1 MVEEHESKLSQGS
14 DEKVG
19 SYLRRVREARGL
31 ELEQLAKFIRL
42 GLKVLQAIEENNW
55 NFFPTEAYLRSYIGS
70 ICEKLSVDK
79 VAVLKRLSVE
89 INSQLGVV
97 IQTSVFEE
105 QNSENGLSSS
115 NISKIIIV
123 AILAIFVIL
132 FFVNKVLDNYESKPT
147 PEAPPPSI
155 EEATPNEEDNAE
167 SAPDTSSL
175 QVEPLEPEANLAAAV
190 SMRPED
196 MNRVDTLRFECT
208 PSPTDDKCGVKQAGV
223 NTAMGWFKNVS
234 YRYITRKDSSQ
245 ITITVPD
252 RTRLF
257 LNNNRLDYGRFNTL
271 TFHRGQIVNKINR
284 ELK

>member
-1 MVEEHESKLSQGS
+1 MVEEQENKLNQGS

-42 GLKVLQAIEENNW
+42 GLNVLQAIEENNW
-55 NFFPTEAYLRSYIGS
+55 SFFPTEAYLRSYIGS

-79 VAVLKRLSVE
+79 TAVLKRLSVE

-97 IQTSVFEE
+97 VQASIFDE
-105 QNSENGLSSS
+105 QSNEGGLSSG
-115 NISKIIIV
+115 NISKIVIIS
-123 AILAIFVIL
+123 ILAIFMIL
-132 FFVNKVLDNYESKPT
+132 FFINKILDSYEEKPT
-147 PEAPPPSI
+147 PQAPAPVINEVMPTEEDSI
-155 EEATPNEEDNAE
+155 ENIPDSLSKQGEPMEQQVSVPATTLPENPNK
-167 SAPDTSSL
+167 
-175 QVEPLEPEANLAAAV
+175 
-190 SMRPED
+190 
-196 MNRVDTLRFECT
+196 VDTLRFECT

-245 ITITVPD
+245 VTITVPE

-257 LNNNRLDYGRFNTL
+257 INGTRLDYGKYNTL
-271 TFHRGQIVNKINR
+271 TFHKGQIVNKINR
-284 ELK
+284 DLK

>member
-1 MVEEHESKLSQGS
+1 MVEEQESKLSQGA

-42 GLKVLQAIEENNW
+42 GLNVLQAIEENNW
-55 NFFPTEAYLRSYIGS
+55 NFFPTEAYLRSYVGS
-70 ICEKLSVDK
+70 ICEKLSIDK
-79 VAVLKRLSVE
+79 FAVLKRLSTE

-105 QNSENGLSSS
+105 QNSENGLSSG

-123 AILAIFVIL
+123 VILAIFVIL
-132 FFVNKVLDNYESKPT
+132 FFVNKVLDSYEAKPA
-147 PEAPPPSI
+147 PEAPPSVI
-155 EEATPNEEDNAE
+155 DEVTPNEEDNAE

-175 QVEPLEPEANLAAAV
+175 QVEPLEQEASIAVTTGPENL
-190 SMRPED
+190 
-196 MNRVDTLRFECT
+196 NKVDTLRFECS

-257 LNNNRLDYGRFNTL
+257 LNGTRLDYGKFNTL

-284 ELK
+284 ELR

>member
-1 MVEEHESKLSQGS
+1 MAEEQEIKLSQGA

-42 GLKVLQAIEENNW
+42 GLNVLQAIEENNW
-55 NFFPTEAYLRSYIGS
+55 NFFPTEAYLRSYVGS

-105 QNSENGLSSS
+105 QNSESGLSSS
-115 NISKIIIV
+115 NTSKIIIV
-123 AILAIFVIL
+123 VIL
-132 FFVNKVLDNYESKPT
+132 VIFMILFLVNKVLDGYEAKPV
-147 PEAPPPSI
+147 PEAPRPAI
-155 EEATPNEEDNAE
+155 EEVVPDYEDSAE
-167 SAPDTSSL
+167 SVPDTSSL
-175 QVEPLEPEANLAAAV
+175 QVEPLESESSLAA
-190 SMRPED
+190 SMLPENL
-196 MNRVDTLRFECT
+196 NRVDTLRFECT

-234 YRYITRKDSSQ
+234 YRYIIRKDSSQ

-257 LNNNRLDYGRFNTL
+257 INNTRLDYGKFNTL

>member
-1 MVEEHESKLSQGS
+1 MVEEHESKLSQGA

-42 GLKVLQAIEENNW
+42 GLNVLQAIEENNW
-55 NFFPTEAYLRSYIGS
+55 NFFPTEAYLRSYVGS

-79 VAVLKRLSVE
+79 VAVLKRLSAE

-105 QNSENGLSSS
+105 QNSENGLSSG

-123 AILAIFVIL
+123 VILAIFVIL
-132 FFVNKVLDNYESKPT
+132 FFVNKVLDSYEAKPA
-147 PEAPPPSI
+147 PEAPPQVI
-155 EEATPNEEDNAE
+155 EEAAPNGEDNAE

-175 QVEPLEPEANLAAAV
+175 QVEPLEQEASLAATTTG
-190 SMRPED
+190 PE
-196 MNRVDTLRFECT
+196 NLNKVDTLRFECT
-208 PSPTDDKCGVKQAGV
+208 PSLTDDKCGVKQAGV
-223 NTAMGWFKNVS
+223 NTAMGWFKNTS

-257 LNNNRLDYGRFNTL
+257 INGTRLDYGKFNTL
-271 TFHRGQIVNKINR
+271 IFHKGQIVNKINR
-284 ELK
+284 ELR

>member
-1 MVEEHESKLSQGS
+1 MVEEQESKLSQGA

-42 GLKVLQAIEENNW
+42 GLNVLQAIEENNW
-55 NFFPTEAYLRSYIGS
+55 SFFPTEAYLRSYIGS

-79 VAVLKRLSVE
+79 TAVLKRLSVE

-97 IQTSVFEE
+97 IQTSIFEE

-115 NISKIIIV
+115 SISKIVIIV
-123 AILAIFVIL
+123 ILAIFVIL
-132 FFVNKVLDNYESKPT
+132 FFVNKVLDSYEAKPT
-147 PEAPPPSI
+147 PEAPPPAI
-155 EEATPNEEDNAE
+155 EETVPNEENSAE
-167 SAPDTSSL
+167 NPDSLSL
-175 QVEPLEPEANLAAAV
+175 QVEPTEQQASTPATTLPENL
-190 SMRPED
+190 
-196 MNRVDTLRFECT
+196 NKIDTLRFECT

-234 YRYITRKDSSQ
+234 YRYVTRKDSSQ

-257 LNNNRLDYGRFNTL
+257 VNGIRLDYGRFNTL
-271 TFHRGQIVNKINR
+271 TFHKGQIVNKINR
-284 ELK
+284 DLK

>member
-1 MVEEHESKLSQGS
+1 MVEEQESNLSQGA

-42 GLKVLQAIEENNW
+42 GLNVLQAIEENNW
-55 NFFPTEAYLRSYIGS
+55 SFFPTEAYLRSYIGS

-79 VAVLKRLSVE
+79 TAVLKRLSVE

-97 IQTSVFEE
+97 IQAGIFEE
-105 QNSENGLSSS
+105 QNSEGGLSSG

-123 AILAIFVIL
+123 AILAIFILL
-132 FFVNKVLDNYESKPT
+132 FFINKILDSYESKPA
-147 PEAPPPSI
+147 PQAPPKAIS
-155 EEATPNEEDNAE
+155 EVAPNEED
-167 SAPDTSSL
+167 SADLIPDSL
-175 QVEPLEPEANLAAAV
+175 TQQSGQIEQQVSVSTPAVPEN
-190 SMRPED
+190 P
-196 MNRVDTLRFECT
+196 NKIDTLRFECT

-223 NTAMGWFKNVS
+223 NATMGWFKNVS
-234 YRYITRKDSSQ
+234 YRYVTRKDSSQ

-257 LNNNRLDYGRFNTL
+257 MNGARLDYGRFNTL
-271 TFHRGQIVNKINR
+271 VFYRGQIVDKINR
-284 ELK
+284 DLK

>member
-1 MVEEHESKLSQGS
+1 MVEEQESKLSQGP

-42 GLKVLQAIEENNW
+42 GLNVLQAIEENNW
-55 NFFPTEAYLRSYIGS
+55 GFFPTEAYLRSYIGS

-79 VAVLKRLSVE
+79 TAVLKRLSAE

-97 IQTSVFEE
+97 IQTSLFEE

-123 AILAIFVIL
+123 AILAIIVIM
-132 FFVNKVLDNYESKPT
+132 FFINKVLDGSEAKPA
-147 PEAPPPSI
+147 PEAPSEDAVA
-155 EEATPNEEDNAE
+155 EETLSQEDYNAE
-167 SAPDTSSL
+167 NIPDTVSL
-175 QVEPLEPEANLAAAV
+175 QMEPLEPEAGAATSLADNL
-190 SMRPED
+190 
-196 MNRVDTLRFECT
+196 NRVDTLRFECT

-234 YRYITRKDSSQ
+234 YRYVTRKDSSQ

-257 LNNNRLDYGRFNTL
+257 LNGTRLDYGRFNTL
-271 TFHRGQIVNKINR
+271 VFHRGQIVSKINR
-284 ELK
+284 DLK

>member
-1 MVEEHESKLSQGS
+1 MVEEQESKLSQGA

-42 GLKVLQAIEENNW
+42 GLNVLQAIEENNW

-70 ICEKLSVDK
+70 ICEKLSIDK
-79 VAVLKRLSVE
+79 FAVLKRLSVE

-132 FFVNKVLDNYESKPT
+132 FFVNKVLDSQEAKPA
-147 PEAPPPSI
+147 PEAPPPVI
-155 EEATPNEEDNAE
+155 EEAAPNEEDSAE

-175 QVEPLEPEANLAAAV
+175 QVEPLEQESNLV
-190 SMRPED
+190 TSMRPED

-271 TFHRGQIVNKINR
+271 TFYRGQIVNKINR

>member
-1 MVEEHESKLSQGS
+1 MVEEQESKLSQGA

-42 GLKVLQAIEENNW
+42 GLNVLQAIEENNW
-55 NFFPTEAYLRSYIGS
+55 SFFPTEAYLRSYIGS

-97 IQTSVFEE
+97 IQASLFEE
-105 QNSENGLSSS
+105 QNNEGGLSSG
-115 NISKIIIV
+115 NISKIVIV
-123 AILAIFVIL
+123 VILVIFMIL
-132 FFVNKVLDNYESKPT
+132 FFVNKILDGYEGKPA
-147 PEAPPPSI
+147 PEAPASVI
-155 EEATPNEEDNAE
+155 NEAMPTEEDNAE
-167 SAPDTSSL
+167 NIPDSL
-175 QVEPLEPEANLAAAV
+175 SQQVEPIEQQV
-190 SMRPED
+190 SVSTPTFPD
-196 MNRVDTLRFECT
+196 NPNKVDTLRFECT

-223 NTAMGWFKNVS
+223 NPAMGWFKNVS
-234 YRYITRKDSSQ
+234 YRYVTRKDSSQ

-257 LNNNRLDYGRFNTL
+257 INGARLDYGRFNTL
-271 TFHRGQIVNKINR
+271 TFYKGQIVSKINR
-284 ELK
+284 DLK

>member
-1 MVEEHESKLSQGS
+1 MVEEKESKLSQGT

-19 SYLRRVREARGL
+19 SYLRRVRETRGL

-42 GLKVLQAIEENNW
+42 SINVLQAIEDNNW
-55 NFFPTEAYLRSYIGS
+55 SFFPTEAYLRSYIGS

-105 QNSENGLSSS
+105 QNSESGLSSS
-115 NISKIIIV
+115 SISKIVIAVILVIIV
-123 AILAIFVIL
+123 VM
-132 FFVNKVLDNYESKPT
+132 FFINKVLDSYESKPV
-147 PEAPPPSI
+147 PEAPPAAAVV
-155 EEATPNEEDNAE
+155 EEALSKEEYSAE
-167 SAPDTSSL
+167 NIPDTVSL
-175 QVEPLEPEANLAAAV
+175 QVEPLEPEAGSATLPTDNL
-190 SMRPED
+190 
-196 MNRVDTLRFECT
+196 NKVDTLRFECT
-208 PSPTDDKCGVKQAGV
+208 PAPTDDKCGVKQAGV

-234 YRYITRKDSSQ
+234 YRYVARKDSSQ

-257 LNNNRLDYGRFNTL
+257 INGNRLDYGKFNTL
-271 TFHRGQIVNKINR
+271 VFHRGQIVSKINR
-284 ELK
+284 DLK

>member
-1 MVEEHESKLSQGS
+1 MAEEKESKLSQGT

-42 GLKVLQAIEENNW
+42 GLNVLQAIEENNW
-55 NFFPTEAYLRSYIGS
+55 SFFPTEAYLRSYIGS

-115 NISKIIIV
+115 NISKIVIAV
-123 AILAIFVIL
+123 ILAVIVIL
-132 FFVNKVLDNYESKPT
+132 FFINKVLDSYEAKPA
-147 PEAPPPSI
+147 PEAPSVEAVM
-155 EEATPNEEDNAE
+155 EEAISNEEYSAE
-167 SAPDTSSL
+167 NIPDTTSL
-175 QVEPLEPEANLAAAV
+175 HVEPLEPEV
-190 SMRPED
+190 SATTPPD
-196 MNRVDTLRFECT
+196 MNKTDTLRFECT

-234 YRYITRKDSSQ
+234 YRYIARRDSSQ

-257 LNNNRLDYGRFNTL
+257 INGARLDYGRFNTL
-271 TFHRGQIVNKINR
+271 IFYKGQIVDKINR
-284 ELK
+284 DLK

>member
-1 MVEEHESKLSQGS
+1 MVEEHESKLSQGA

-19 SYLRRVREARGL
+19 SFLRRVREARGL

-42 GLKVLQAIEENNW
+42 GLNVLQAIEENNW
-55 NFFPTEAYLRSYIGS
+55 NFFPTEAYLRSYVGS

-105 QNSENGLSSS
+105 QNSENVSSS

-123 AILAIFVIL
+123 AILAIFIIL
-132 FFVNKVLDNYESKPT
+132 FFVNKVLDNYESKPA
-147 PEAPPPSI
+147 PEAPPQ
-155 EEATPNEEDNAE
+155 EEVTTPNEEDIVE
-167 SAPDTSSL
+167 SAPDTASL
-175 QVEPLEPEANLAAAV
+175 QVEPLEQESSVAP
-190 SMRPED
+190 MRPED

-257 LNNNRLDYGRFNTL
+257 LNNTRLDYGKFNTL

>member
-1 MVEEHESKLSQGS
+1 MVEEQESKLTQGT

-42 GLKVLQAIEENNW
+42 GLNVLQAIEENNW
-55 NFFPTEAYLRSYIGS
+55 SFFPTEAYLRSYIGS

-97 IQTSVFEE
+97 IQASLFDE
-105 QNSENGLSSS
+105 QNNEGGLSSG
-115 NISKIIIV
+115 NISKIVIV
-123 AILAIFVIL
+123 AILVIFMIL
-132 FFVNKVLDNYESKPT
+132 FFVNKLLDGYEGKPA
-147 PEAPPPSI
+147 PEAP
-155 EEATPNEEDNAE
+155 TPVIDETMPTDEDGAE
-167 SAPDTSSL
+167 NISDSLSQQGESTEQQVSVSAPTFS
-175 QVEPLEPEANLAAAV
+175 ENPNK
-190 SMRPED
+190 
-196 MNRVDTLRFECT
+196 VDTLRFECT
-208 PSPTDDKCGVKQAGV
+208 PSPTDDKCGVKQANV

-234 YRYITRKDSSQ
+234 YRYVTRKDSSQ

-257 LNNNRLDYGRFNTL
+257 INGTRLDYGRFNTI
-271 TFHRGQIVNKINR
+271 TFYKGQIVNKINR
-284 ELK
+284 DLK

>member
-1 MVEEHESKLSQGS
+1 MAEEKESKLSQGT

-42 GLKVLQAIEENNW
+42 GLNVLQAIEENNW
-55 NFFPTEAYLRSYIGS
+55 SFFPTEAYLRSYVGS

-79 VAVLKRLSVE
+79 AAVLKRLSVE

-97 IQTSVFEE
+97 IQTSLFEE

-123 AILAIFVIL
+123 AVLAIIVIM
-132 FFVNKVLDNYESKPT
+132 FFINKVLDSYESKPA
-147 PEAPPPSI
+147 PEASAEEAVAEETLSI
-155 EEATPNEEDNAE
+155 EEYNAE
-167 SAPDTSSL
+167 NIPDTTSL
-175 QVEPLEPEANLAAAV
+175 QVEPLEPEAGAATSLADNL
-190 SMRPED
+190 
-196 MNRVDTLRFECT
+196 NRVDTLRFECT

-234 YRYITRKDSSQ
+234 YRYVTRKDSSQ

-257 LNNNRLDYGRFNTL
+257 LNGARLDYGRFNTL
-271 TFHRGQIVNKINR
+271 VFYRGQVVSKINR
-284 ELK
+284 DLK